1 MKRIIVLIAVA
12 SVVLCFIPA
21 TAMGVTTNDKDVTAY
36 ETNFIRVASLA
47 LEKDTDA
54 LLRGHCCMM
63 IAGPEET
70 PDPAFCPHRY
80 EGVRDALHK
89 DAAQDELR
97 QNCGKPLPKRRQM
110 V

>member
-70 PDPAFCPHRY
+70 PTPLFAPTDMKECETHSTRMLPRT
-80 EGVRDALHK
+80 
-89 DAAQDELR
+89 
-97 QNCGKPLPKRRQM
+97 NCGKTAANLYQSAGR
-110 V
+110 